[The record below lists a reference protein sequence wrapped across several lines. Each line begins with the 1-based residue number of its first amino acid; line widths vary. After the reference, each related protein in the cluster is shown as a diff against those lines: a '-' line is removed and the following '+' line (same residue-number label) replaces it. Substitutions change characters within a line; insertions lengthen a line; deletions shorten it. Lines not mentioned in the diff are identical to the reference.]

1 MFPCDDA
8 LLPDQ
13 LDLQQLQRVVILDS
27 KWCGITVHL
36 PENHA
41 GHAQTPLAAPAMA
54 GMLQQLLQRAFLLPE
69 PCRFSCMCVLLSF
82 GIQTKQWAL

>member
-27 KWCGITVHL
+27 KWWGVTALAYNNC
-36 PENHA
+36 A
-41 GHAQTPLAAPAMA
+41 GPA
-54 GMLQQLLQRAFLLPE
+54 QLLLATPATIKLL
-69 PCRFSCMCVLLSF
+69 
-82 GIQTKQWAL
+82 Q